1 MPGYRNNIKMVL
13 WLGRFLI
20 LYLAVVQSKII
31 FVNEVSRHGSRAP
44 FGDYP
49 EGVFPNGKQM
59 LTASGMRQ
67 HYLLG
72 QQLRAM
78 YVSERDGDEKLL
90 SKEYNPEEIYVKST
104 QMPRTIQS
112 AYSQLLGLYPRKT
125 YLNQC
130 DIQIEEKC
138 PSLRSQS
145 PFDEDII
152 YSDLAQMD
160 YHPIP
165 VHNEDGYLEEI
176 VHIKSCNYIINSYMN
191 RTLDFSYWKEED
203 DKYRKTGIYDK
214 IAQAFNKSSK
224 DIDIQTV
231 FHLIDAILIENF
243 EGIPPRANFTTEEI
257 NLLKGTQRPNYV
269 LKLDYKG
276 KALVASRFL
285 NPVLEAMKAR
295 IGLPYNKISIK
306 NFEKAKFV
314 YFSSHDLHMT
324 MIISFLNVTNIE
336 IDYISFASVI
346 IIELHQ
352 HEKESCY
359 GLVDKTCFYVRIFF
373 DNDQLKLNDC
383 KSIDC
388 TFKEFETF
396 LKDKGYP
403 PDMID
408 KECTSEPVMYTRE
421 EFDNGL
427 SGYITARKT
436 NNS

>member
-1 MPGYRNNIKMVL
+1 
-13 WLGRFLI
+13 
-20 LYLAVVQSKII
+20 
-31 FVNEVSRHGSRAP
+31 
-44 FGDYP
+44 
-49 EGVFPNGKQM
+49 
-59 LTASGMRQ
+59 
-67 HYLLG
+67 
-72 QQLRAM
+72 
-78 YVSERDGDEKLL
+78 
-90 SKEYNPEEIYVKST
+90 
-104 QMPRTIQS
+104 
-112 AYSQLLGLYPRKT
+112 
-125 YLNQC
+125 
-130 DIQIEEKC
+130 
-138 PSLRSQS
+138 
-145 PFDEDII
+145 
-152 YSDLAQMD
+152 
-160 YHPIP
+160 
-165 VHNEDGYLEEI
+165 
-176 VHIKSCNYIINSYMN
+176 MN

-231 FHLIDAILIENF
+231 FHLIDVILIENF

-352 HEKESCY
+352 HEKES
-359 GLVDKTCFYVRIFF
+359 
-373 DNDQLKLNDC
+373 
-383 KSIDC
+383 
-388 TFKEFETF
+388 
-396 LKDKGYP
+396 
-403 PDMID
+403 
-408 KECTSEPVMYTRE
+408 
-421 EFDNGL
+421 
-427 SGYITARKT
+427 
-436 NNS
+436 